1 MEIWYIGVIIIT
13 ILWACFFKKEDKTQ
27 IYHQIGCWLLSK
39 VRKNVILDV
48 FVEKTFERKYYKLK
62 LHVQER
68 SFSLLNMFFIIR
80 HHFSGVPIH
89 YSWKTNQLTL
99 QALISRLRV
108 NNFISGLNFLTL
120 VDSQFPLSPVG
131 LGGKGNIEQPTIG
144 NKIVETMS

>member
-1 MEIWYIGVIIIT
+1 M
-13 ILWACFFKKEDKTQ
+13 Q
-27 IYHQIGCWLLSK
+27 
-39 VRKNVILDV
+39 
-48 FVEKTFERKYYKLK
+48 KTFERKYYTLK

-68 SFSLLNMFFIIR
+68 SFSLTCSSSFVIISLE
-80 HHFSGVPIH
+80 FL
-89 YSWKTNQLTL
+89 YTTL
-99 QALISRLRV
+99 ERQRVRLRV